1 MTSQRISLSDS
12 PSFAGT
18 RSISADGDLYGLVSN
33 EILIL
38 SSADGVLYETS
49 FKRHNGNVHRAASN
63 IIVSKSRAARDSVCS
78 TPDMGVILWGVS
90 PLYIV
95 SVSLLKVIIPK
106 CKRQ

>member
-1 MTSQRISLSDS
+1 MTSQRISLSGS

-49 FKRHNGNVHRAASN
+49 FKRHN
-63 IIVSKSRAARDSVCS
+63 ARDDPVAANKLNTKIDVKCDLGPSHCYHAVS
-78 TPDMGVILWGVS
+78 PWQSVIL
-90 PLYIV
+90 
-95 SVSLLKVIIPK
+95 
-106 CKRQ
+106 

>member
-49 FKRHNGNVHRAASN
+49 FKRHNKLRSIRVWCAVVRLVRGELFGDDHKVR
-63 IIVSKSRAARDSVCS
+63 IGKKS
-78 TPDMGVILWGVS
+78 LEN
-90 PLYIV
+90 
-95 SVSLLKVIIPK
+95 
-106 CKRQ
+106 

>member
-49 FKRHNGNVHRAASN
+49 FKRHNVNDHRAATS
-63 IIVSKSRAARDSVCS
+63 D
-78 TPDMGVILWGVS
+78 S
-90 PLYIV
+90 PLQNARTSRLGVQYARHGRD
-95 SVSLLKVIIPK
+95 LMG
-106 CKRQ
+106 CKSAVHSFGFFIESHYTKM

>member
-1 MTSQRISLSDS
+1 MTSQRISLSGS

-49 FKRHNGNVHRAASN
+49 FKRHNVNDHRAATS
-63 IIVSKSRAARDSVCS
+63 D
-78 TPDMGVILWGVS
+78 S
-90 PLYIV
+90 PLQNARTSPLRVHRIV
-95 SVSLLKVIIPK
+95 IHRSLSAEGLAETDSEVQSSVLCGLAPSH
-106 CKRQ
+106 